1 MPIARFLDWK
11 ESLVANNDDT
21 ASPFIC
27 HIFYPLLC
35 HLLHK
40 HTRLVDICCATIEE
54 NMHIRLRRM
63 KAVLHTCIISK
74 GFVPSAQ
81 LSIKEKAI
89 ISPHHEQNL
98 RQGNEQTQKYVSK
111 KRQNLRLGAIIYV
124 HYTSEYYQIEK
135 VSSKS
140 KLPFLPPS
148 SYSLQL
154 F

>member
-1 MPIARFLDWK
+1 MNRFVLNEECTEQNVAQGEQTIAPY
-11 ESLVANNDDT
+11 S
-21 ASPFIC
+21 IC

-74 GFVPSAQ
+74 GFVPPAQ

-111 KRQNLRLGAIIYV
+111 KRQNLRLGAISTYIGV
-124 HYTSEYYQIEK
+124 LSNGESFIK
-135 VSSKS
+135 IRAAFLAPI
-140 KLPFLPPS
+140 LP
-148 SYSLQL
+148 
-154 F
+154 